1 MALKGD
7 QRALLQLLCE
17 RGQSYDDIS
26 GLMGI
31 PRDDVQARA
40 RASLTELGGSDP
52 DAEVGLTDYLL
63 GQADPIG
70 RADAVRYLQGDPGA
84 LALATRI
91 EEQLTEIAPQATLP
105 KLPEP
110 RGKRRRAATPGPGE
124 EVEAPTSRATGA
136 APPPTAG
143 TERPARGGMDPRQQR
158 LIAALAA
165 AGVILLFI
173 ILAVAGVF
181 GGGDGGSTVATTGS
195 DGSTTTAPPED
206 TRNIT
211 SVELAATGASGV
223 GGEAL
228 FGLVNDQQLYVD
240 VDLQGLDPTPP
251 TDSTYFLWLMVGDS
265 AGYPINNPTQSP
277 IAPDQNGAYSGRIAV
292 PGPIATTVGG
302 KATSVRVSLS
312 DVPELAA
319 AAKKAAKENALVLGF
334 VGTELASG
342 EIPLAAD
349 SSGGATGGASG
360 EGSTTST
367 TPAAPGG

>member
-17 RGQSYDDIS
+17 RGQSYEDLS
-26 GLMGI
+26 GLLGI
-31 PRDDVQARA
+31 SEDEVRNRA
-40 RASLTELGGSDP
+40 RASLQELGGADP

-70 RADAVRYLQGDPGA
+70 RADAVRYLQGDPET
-84 LALATRI
+84 LALASRI
-91 EEQLTEIAPQATLP
+91 EAQLAEIAPQATLP

-124 EVEAPTSRATGA
+124 EVAEPSAPTRS
-136 APPPTAG
+136 AG
-143 TERPARGGMDPRQQR
+143 SVAGSTPASAREGKPRGGMDARQQR

-165 AGVILLFI
+165 AAVVLLFI

-181 GGGDGGSTVATTGS
+181 GGADESTAPTTSVGGSTT
-195 DGSTTTAPPED
+195 PPTED

-211 SVELAATGASGV
+211 SVELAATNDSGV
-223 GGEAL
+223 VGTTL
-228 FGLVNDQQLYVD
+228 FGLVADQQLYVD

-251 TDSTYFLWLMVGDS
+251 KDSTYFIWLMVGDT

-292 PGPIATTVGG
+292 PGPIAVSVGG
-302 KATSVRVSLS
+302 KATSVRVSTS

-319 AAKKAAKENALVLGF
+319 AAKKAARKNALTLPF

-349 SSGGATGGASG
+349 NTGGATAPTPGS
-360 EGSTTST
+360 GST
-367 TPAAPGG
+367 APGGSGG